1 MSALPPKAD
10 MDQHRRDVRFVP
22 IGDKVQRSEMALLF
36 DHLAGFD
43 EQRRRHRQSEC
54 LRCLQIDQEI
64 EFARLHNWQVGGLF
78 AFEDAGDIGSG
89 VLVALGDVGPI
100 ADQPSGNRIV
110 AELIDR
116 RQALLRGKANDAIEP
131 RVEERSR
138 GDEKRADAL
147 FYERR

>member
-10 MDQHRRDVRFVP
+10 IGSQPRDVRFVP
-22 IGDKVQRSEMALLF
+22 KADICAAAIFSLF

-43 EQRRRHRQSEC
+43 EQRRWHRQSEC

-78 AFEDAGDIGSG
+78 AFEDAADIGSG

-100 ADQPSGNRIV
+100 TDPPA
-110 AELIDR
+110 A
-116 RQALLRGKANDAIEP
+116 AY
-131 RVEERSR
+131 SR
-138 GDEKRADAL
+138 K
-147 FYERR
+147 